1 LIWVMN
7 ESPASGSSST
17 RNPPL
22 RDRYTSLVLRSS
34 VKAWPCER
42 SWSRPSPPGFRSSR
56 LVGPPRYAAITNAT
70 QGEVA
75 VPDVPV
81 AISRLG
87 EDDSREAQNL
97 RAVKWLL
104 SQPGGPVVVV
114 TPQRAVESASIARL
128 IAQPG
133 VQHHA
138 WRGHH
143 GGYYSGHRV
152 LQAWP
157 DRKHLN
163 DVWNVDADAIAV
175 IEWSVD
181 ETAEWI
187 SHMNPVQLLP
197 GNRIEPSSPQRPA
210 VAPLPEDVDA
220 ILRHIAAMAAGYS
233 AGLKW
238 NEEDKLKADMMNRPD
253 RWVSVTVEQIRARCH
268 DLGMRGEDV
277 DTISGYLQRR
287 KEGRRF
293 NVGSSYRTFHFN

>member
-1 LIWVMN
+1 M
-7 ESPASGSSST
+7 
-17 RNPPL
+17 
-22 RDRYTSLVLRSS
+22 
-34 VKAWPCER
+34 
-42 SWSRPSPPGFRSSR
+42 
-56 LVGPPRYAAITNAT
+56 
-70 QGEVA
+70 
-75 VPDVPV
+75 PDVPV
-81 AISRLG
+81 AISRMG

-104 SQPGGPVVVV
+104 AQPGGPVVVV
-114 TPQRAVESASIARL
+114 TPQRSVESASIARL

-143 GGYYSGHRV
+143 GGHYSGHRV

-175 IEWSVD
+175 IEWSAD

-187 SHMNPVQLLP
+187 AQVNPVQLLS
-197 GNRIEPSSPQRPA
+197 GKRIEPSSPQRPA
-210 VAPLPEDVDA
+210 VDPLPEDVNA
-220 ILRHIAAMAAGYS
+220 ILEHIAAMAAGYS
-233 AGLKW
+233 SGLKW

-253 RWVSVTVEQIRARCH
+253 RWVSVTVEQIRAKCH

-277 DTISGYLQRR
+277 DTIAAYLQRR

-293 NVGSSYRTFHFN
+293 NVRSSYRTFHFN